1 MIVLTV
7 ILYYFVL
14 QNKSLIITR
23 MTTEQSSSEEVVALL
38 NAAQLSSNTDSA
50 KLDNLRKV
58 QEIIVNR
65 DSNLLDN
72 FLDEV
77 LAFQTDR
84 SQDVRKFVVGFIE
97 DACLKDPELLPKVIA
112 NLQLM
117 LGDQSV
123 LVQKRVIQAMTHLY
137 RAALKCLAK
146 TKTVSERMEAA
157 WSLMCNM
164 KEIIVELLESDN
176 DGIRTMTVK
185 VS

>member
-14 QNKSLIITR
+14 QKKSLIITR

-97 DACLKDPELLPKVIA
+97 AKFIYSYDSP
-112 NLQLM
+112 
-117 LGDQSV
+117 
-123 LVQKRVIQAMTHLY
+123 QKIEV
-137 RAALKCLAK
+137 
-146 TKTVSERMEAA
+146 
-157 WSLMCNM
+157 
-164 KEIIVELLESDN
+164 
-176 DGIRTMTVK
+176 
-185 VS
+185 